1 MKKAK
6 RQYHRKRLL
15 IQTNAARNV
24 LHILSR
30 AELSTQESGKE
41 ASAMDS
47 DINSGL
53 MVPNMKENGAKTEL
67 MEKDSS
73 CMWTEIST
81 MASGLMIKLTD

>member
-15 IQTNAARNV
+15 ILTNAERNV